1 MKGSAPRA
9 GLDVAGCSAPF
20 SAVAGTVVPGILALM
35 LLTLRPLPVRAQDA
49 PPPARSTHGRAHAD
63 QDLLLRLDSV
73 VLLVP
78 VGAVAPG
85 AVVGLGVGGVPDA
98 AGVLRG
104 TGVIVTAAGGL
115 HGDAAIL
122 LAPSAADRAV
132 IAAEGGTA
140 ALVDTAT
147 GGRRACLGAGARV
160 ACPVGRPSAYVVGG
174 VSGPPP
180 SDELLTAALTR
191 IPSTSGAR
199 RLPVWGLLLV
209 VAAAAGLGAAGALLL
224 GGRPR
229 SA

>member
-1 MKGSAPRA
+1 M
-9 GLDVAGCSAPF
+9 V
-20 SAVAGTVVPGILALM
+20 
-35 LLTLRPLPVRAQDA
+35 LTLHPLPARAQAA
-49 PPPARSTHGRAHAD
+49 PPVARSTHARAHGD
-63 QDLLLRLDSV
+63 RELSLRLDSV

-98 AGVLRG
+98 AGALRS

-115 HGDAAIL
+115 HGDVAVL
-122 LAPSAADRAV
+122 LAPSTPDRAV
-132 IAAEGGTA
+132 IAVGGGTA

-147 GGRRACLGAGARV
+147 GDRRACLGAGAWV
-160 ACPVGRPSAYVVGG
+160 ACPVGRPGAYVVGG

-180 SDELLTAALTR
+180 SDESLTAALTR
-191 IPSTSGAR
+191 IPSTSGGR
-199 RLPVWGLLLV
+199 RRPVWGLLLI
-209 VAAAAGLGAAGALLL
+209 VAAATGLGAAAALLL